1 MRISDLSS
9 DVCSSDLEAA
19 ISIAEQRLAAAQRV
33 ATETNRRVVRALDPL
48 FAAERAKTTVAQAR
62 IALDQAR
69 ENARIARVTLASYWG
84 GTADYSLD
92 ASPFDKLETA
102 AVAGDIRPAL
112 ALLAAE
118 RGAVGPPVR
127 LRPDGPRAGHGGVTR

>member
-69 ENARIARVTLASYWG
+69 ENAARKSGVLGKSVSVRIDIGCPRIIQNT
-84 GTADYSLD
+84 YSK
-92 ASPFDKLETA
+92 AIKHT
-102 AVAGDIRPAL
+102 
-112 ALLAAE
+112 
-118 RGAVGPPVR
+118 
-127 LRPDGPRAGHGGVTR
+127 

>member
-62 IALDQAR
+62 IALDQAG
-69 ENARIARVTLASYWG
+69 ENARTARVTLASYWG
-84 GTADYSLD
+84 GTADYSLN
-92 ASPFDKLETA
+92 ASPFDQLETA
-102 AVAGDIRPAL
+102 PVPGDDTPEHAM
-112 ALLAAE
+112 
-118 RGAVGPPVR
+118 
-127 LRPDGPRAGHGGVTR
+127 RA